1 MHLETFKNEYADIL
15 RIEDGKVRRFCC
27 VSIKHIYIFGHRTFV
42 NISFAGGGATWFNR
56 KKKNARKPFEF
67 VLK

>member
-42 NISFAGGGATWFNR
+42 NISFAGGGRLGLIEKR
-56 KKKNARKPFEF
+56 KTQGN
-67 VLK
+67 LLNLC